1 MNTIIKP
8 KKPQINKYNDLKIN
22 LIAGFPEIYAAGRQ
36 KATNQ
41 G

>member
-1 MNTIIKP
+1 MSAIIKP
-8 KKPQINKYNDLKIN
+8 KKPKINKNSGLKNN
-22 LIAGFPEIYAAGRQ
+22 LFAGFPEIYAAGRQ